1 MPSKAELEI
10 IGQSRS
16 GYLRKQ
22 RESTSFESI
31 KEFFLPDEVLQ
42 LKRVLDLGPGHYQFA
57 ELARNLGAMVTVI
70 EHDAALAEL
79 GRHKN
84 FNVLEGDIKNSGAL
98 LQSEKYHGVFC
109 KFSFS
114 AYWFTTRSAQFGFAK
129 SVRNAI
135 EDGGWAWLAPWNGGL
150 RMTSENGS
158 DPLEWQREAFESVG
172 FSSVELSL
180 AESKRF
186 GVHGF
191 TGNRVL
197 FTFGLDYSQLEKSGL
212 RAVSSPESIAQTLVE
227 TSSHVQST
235 KRNRPAALVPGSNS
249 ALSKLRELVKKLRS

>member
-1 MPSKAELEI
+1 MPSEAELEI
-10 IGQSRS
+10 IARSRI
-16 GYLRKQ
+16 LEEQ
-22 RESTSFESI
+22 RSPASIEQI
-31 KEFFLPDEVLQ
+31 KEVFLPDEALQ
-42 LKRVLDLGPGHYQFA
+42 LKSVLDLGPGHYQFA
-57 ELARNLGAMVTVI
+57 ELARDLGAIVSVV

-84 FNVLEGDIKNSGAL
+84 FNVFEGDIKNSGAL
-98 LQSEKYHGVFC
+98 LQGEKYHGVFC

-114 AYWFTTRSAQFGFAK
+114 AYWFTTRSAQLSFAK
-129 SVRNAI
+129 SVKDVI

-150 RMTSENGS
+150 GMTSEHGS

-191 TGNRVL
+191 TGNRIL
-197 FTFGLDYSQLEKSGL
+197 FTFGLDYSPLEKSGL
-212 RAVSSPESIAQTLVE
+212 RAVSSPEVIAQTLVE
-227 TSSHVQST
+227 TSSHVQSRE
-235 KRNRPAALVPGSNS
+235 RNLPAALLPGSKL
-249 ALSKLRELVKKLRS
+249 ALSKLRKLVKKLRS